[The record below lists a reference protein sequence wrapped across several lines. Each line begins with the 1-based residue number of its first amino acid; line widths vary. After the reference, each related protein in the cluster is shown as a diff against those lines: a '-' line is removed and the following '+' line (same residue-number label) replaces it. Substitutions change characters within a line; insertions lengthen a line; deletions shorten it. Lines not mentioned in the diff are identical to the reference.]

1 MKTSKVIWY
10 NGEIVPWEKAQVHVM
25 SHALH
30 YGSSVFEGVRCYDTN
45 NGPAIFRLEAH
56 SRRLLNSAKMY
67 RIPVEFSLDEV
78 IQAQIAIIADND
90 LKSAYIRPLIFRG
103 PGSIAVD
110 PGDKCSNDFI
120 IAAFEFGS
128 YLGAEGLE
136 NGIDTCVSSWTRIGS
151 ATNPALS
158 KAGGHYLNAY
168 LVGEEARRNGYD
180 EGISVNDKGLISE
193 GSAENLFLVRDGV
206 IFTPPLSSAIL
217 GGITRDSA
225 IILAQ
230 DLGYEVVEQALPREL
245 LYTADEIFMTGT
257 AAEVTPVRSVDR
269 LDVGTGKPGPI
280 TKALQAAFFGLFD
293 GSTADKW
300 DWLTLVDAGRKAT

>member
-1 MKTSKVIWY
+1 M
-10 NGEIVPWEKAQVHVM
+10 
-25 SHALH
+25 
-30 YGSSVFEGVRCYDTN
+30 
-45 NGPAIFRLEAH
+45 
-56 SRRLLNSAKMY
+56 
-67 RIPVEFSLDEV
+67 
-78 IQAQIAIIADND
+78 
-90 LKSAYIRPLIFRG
+90 
-103 PGSIAVD
+103 
-110 PGDKCSNDFI
+110 
-120 IAAFEFGS
+120 
-128 YLGAEGLE
+128 
-136 NGIDTCVSSWTRIGS
+136 
-151 ATNPALS
+151 
-158 KAGGHYLNAY
+158 
-168 LVGEEARRNGYD
+168 
-180 EGISVNDKGLISE
+180 
-193 GSAENLFLVRDGV
+193 
-206 IFTPPLSSAIL
+206 